1 MTENQR
7 TMFRS
12 SSNILFIFFSIA
24 FTFAQNDPQVTY
36 LKQAKSFVDEVSDIA
51 KNPVPTSAT
60 GIIIFTG
67 SSSIRMWQDV
77 SVLSKG
83 SPIINTGFGGSTA
96 FGLNHYLE
104 DLVLRYKPKQVFI
117 YEGDNDIEA
126 GRNTRIILE
135 HLDTIFTRI
144 WEQNAETEIVFISAK
159 PSPLRWK
166 LRKEYEA
173 LNRAVK
179 RRAKKENRLVFAD
192 VYSLML
198 KKGEV
203 REDLFIEDRLHMN
216 RTGYAIWAEAIR
228 PLVMN

>member
-1 MTENQR
+1 
-7 TMFRS
+7 MFRS
-12 SSNILFIFFSIA
+12 IINTLVIFFS
-24 FTFAQNDPQVTY
+24 FSFVFAQNYLQATY
-36 LKQAKSFVDEVSDIA
+36 LKQAETFASEVNEIA
-51 KNPVPTSAT
+51 KNPVPSWDT
-60 GIIIFTG
+60 GLIIFTG
-67 SSSIRMWQDV
+67 SSSIRMWRDAGL
-77 SVLSKG
+77 LSKG

-117 YEGDNDIEA
+117 YEGDNDIDA
-126 GRNTRIILE
+126 GRKTRIILE

-144 WEQNAETEIVFISAK
+144 WEQNPETEIVYISAK

-173 LNRAVK
+173 LNKAVE
-179 RRAKKENRLVFAD
+179 RRAKKEDRLVFAD
-192 VYSLML
+192 IYSLML
-198 KKGEV
+198 QKGEV

-228 PLVMN
+228 PLVME